1 MRYHI
6 YSIGYMLWWCA
17 AMSIIMKMIG
27 ARELIARA
35 RKRSSRAS
43 VAAAITA
50 AITAQVMMWAL
61 RLWKNLQLPYSNT
74 HASEAEIKF
83 LTTLKFEICW

>member
-1 MRYHI
+1 
-6 YSIGYMLWWCA
+6 
-17 AMSIIMKMIG
+17 MSIIMKMIG

-61 RLWKNLQLPYSNT
+61 RL
-74 HASEAEIKF
+74 
-83 LTTLKFEICW
+83 